1 MNYSDLKDSIA
12 AYLHRT
18 DLTAMIPEF
27 IADAETR
34 IYNELRIKAME
45 ASYSQAVS
53 SGSVTLPT
61 GFLEWIDLYVDGDS
75 VQKLTRKDIEWI
87 YTKYPARN
95 GAGKPV
101 FFAREGESLIFGPYA
116 GAYTIKGRYYK
127 RLTALSDSNTTNWFT
142 ENEPALLRFG
152 ALCEA
157 APYILNDE
165 RVPIWEAKYQA
176 AKNRIQRTDKLEKM
190 SGSLLQMVA
199 G

>member
-1 MNYSDLKDSIA
+1 MNYTDLKDSIA
-12 AYLHRT
+12 SYLHRS
-18 DLTAMIPEF
+18 DLTSMIPEF
-27 IADAETR
+27 IADAEAR

-61 GFLEWIDLYVDGDS
+61 GFLEWINLYVDGDS
-75 VQKLTRKDIEWI
+75 AQKLTRKDPEWI
-87 YTKYPARN
+87 YTNYPARN

-116 GAYTIKGRYYK
+116 GAYTINGRYYK
-127 RLTALSDSNTTNWFT
+127 RLTALSASNTTNWFT
-142 ENEPALLRFG
+142 ENEPALLRYG

-157 APYILNDE
+157 APYMINDE
-165 RVPIWEAKYQA
+165 RIPIWEGKYQA
-176 AKNRIQRTDKLEKM
+176 AKARIQKTDRDEST
-190 SGSLLQMVA
+190 SGSLIQMRQ

>member
-12 AYLHRT
+12 GYLHRT
-18 DLTAMIPEF
+18 DMTAMIPEF
-27 IADAETR
+27 IADAENR

-157 APYILNDE
+157 APYVMDDE
-165 RVPIWEAKYQA
+165 RVQLWEAKYQA
-176 AKNRIQRTDKLEKM
+176 SKNRIQRTDKLEKM